1 MKLQKA
7 VHAVL
12 LLSLL
17 AVSALAADISGQWKA
32 EFTLPDGSARQNTM
46 NFKQDGDKLTGTV
59 AGQMGEAEIRD
70 GKVSGDT
77 VSFYV
82 MRNFGDNEMKLT
94 YTGQVS
100 GSEIKFKVSV
110 EGAGM
115 EFEMTAKKVS

>member
-7 VHAVL
+7 VYAVL
-12 LLSLL
+12 WLGLL

-32 EFTLPDGSARQNTM
+32 EFTLPDGSARQNTL
-46 NFKQDGDKLTGTV
+46 NFKQDGEKLTGTV
-59 AGQMGEAEIRD
+59 ASQMGDAEIRD

-82 MRNFGDNEMKLT
+82 MRNFGGNDAKLS
-94 YTGQVS
+94 YSGQVS

-110 EGAGM
+110 EGADR